1 MDQSKVLQTEI
12 ENLLRQHIGL
22 NPESIGSRAVLRAI
36 KKGLRQSELDSLAD
50 YLAQLKTSP
59 ALLETLVELVVVPET
74 SFFRNR
80 VSYGFLRQW
89 LLNEWKPQ
97 MSEARRPLRILS
109 LPCSSGEEPYSIVI
123 TLLEEGLALEDFHID
138 GVDISG
144 VALEKARK
152 GIFSPYAFRR
162 RAYRNDDRYFSLA
175 APTGNDVEEGT
186 LRELADLNNVAGRRR
201 AVRYVLSDDV
211 REKVVFHQGNV
222 LDQTLLAD
230 ALPYD
235 IVFCRNM
242 LIYFDKAARDRTFS
256 FLDRILRPNGLLFI
270 GYAETG
276 LIDFERYQ
284 AVPYPQTFAFYKRSP
299 SDKFDLEATESAHSI
314 SSFQIASGQQ
324 KTDSQQIDV
333 QQIDSLS
340 QTSQRYLV
348 TAESEKIKDSQT
360 IQRSRALS
368 NGLPTVLPV
377 IKDINGALT
386 NSQFLGQSDLEV
398 ARELADKGSLIQ
410 SAELCDRYLA
420 NHPSSAEAHLLK
432 GELCLVSGDETLALR
447 CFSRAVYL
455 NPQMHEA
462 LTHLLIIQEGKG
474 DMDKADI
481 VRARLQRLEAS
492 QTPEMN

>member
-1 MDQSKVLQTEI
+1 MDQSKVLQAEI

-36 KKGLRQSELDSLAD
+36 KKGLRQSELDSLSD
-50 YLAQLKTSP
+50 YLAELKTSTT
-59 ALLETLVELVVVPET
+59 LMEELVELIVVPET

-242 LIYFDKAARDRTFS
+242 LIYFDRAARDRAFS
-256 FLDRILRPNGLLFI
+256 FLNRVLRPNGLLFI

-276 LIDFERYQ
+276 LIDFGQYQ

-299 SDKFDLEATESAHSI
+299 SNKFDIETTESTHST
-314 SSFQIASGQQ
+314 SSFKAANNRQQ
-324 KTDSQQIDV
+324 SVSQQIDN
-333 QQIDSLS
+333 SS
-340 QTSQRYLV
+340 QANERCQV
-348 TAESEKIKDSQT
+348 TAENEKIEDFQT
-360 IQRSRALS
+360 IQRSHALS
-368 NGLPTVLPV
+368 NGLPKVLPV
-377 IKDINGALT
+377 VKDINGAIS
-386 NSQFLGQSDLEV
+386 NSQLLGLSDLEV
-398 ARELADKGSLIQ
+398 ARELADKGSLAQ
-410 SAELCDRYLA
+410 ATELCDRFLV

-432 GELCLVSGDETLALR
+432 GELYLASGDEELALD

-455 NPQMHEA
+455 NPQMREA
-462 LTHLLIIQEGKG
+462 LTHLLMIQEGRG
-474 DMDKADI
+474 NTAKADV
-481 VRARLQRLEAS
+481 VRARLQRIEANQMLGTQS
-492 QTPEMN
+492 ST